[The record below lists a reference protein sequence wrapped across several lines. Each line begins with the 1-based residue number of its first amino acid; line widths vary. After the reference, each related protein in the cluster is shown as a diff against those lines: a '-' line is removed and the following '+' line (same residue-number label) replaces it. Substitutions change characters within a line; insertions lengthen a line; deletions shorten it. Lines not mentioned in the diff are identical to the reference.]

1 MRESLTRQ
9 PDMSATVIIPS
20 EHAMVVAFEGREI
33 RTNRVQL
40 LTAQKMLKLHMV
52 GIQFKLGPVTF
63 LNRLFQTR
71 KTAIFWKS
79 YLDQLLA

>member
-1 MRESLTRQ
+1 M
-9 PDMSATVIIPS
+9 ATVIIPS
-20 EHAMVVAFEGREI
+20 DHAMTVTFEGREI

-40 LTAQKMLKLHMV
+40 LAAHKMLKLHMA

-71 KTAIFWKS
+71 KTAIFWKF